1 MAVEEPGRADAGA
14 SVRERDRPPASAV
27 AAVSIPEA
35 RGLLALATAV
45 IVIAAL
51 YVAQEV
57 LIPITLAVILSF
69 VLSPLVNL
77 LGRAGLWR
85 MPAVVA
91 SIVVAL
97 GAIGLLGVVIGSQAS
112 TLATDLPR
120 YAETIGEKI
129 QGTEAFA
136 TRHVAELTKL
146 IPGLGRPPA
155 EQAPVRPAGRS
166 RAAANTPMVVEMAKP
181 EASALALAS
190 AILTPVVRP
199 LETAVIVIVV
209 AIFILIQKED
219 LRDRFIRLVGSS
231 DLNRTTAA
239 IDDAAQRLSRYFL
252 SQLAVN
258 TTFGIVIGL
267 GLWALGIPSPAVW
280 GLLSAMLRFVPY
292 LGPILAAIPPLA
304 LAAAVDPGWSKAVY
318 VGILF
323 VVVEPLTGY
332 VVEPLLYG
340 HSTGLAPISVIVAAI
355 FWTWLWGPIGLIL
368 STPLT
373 LCLVVVGRHARPLE
387 FFDVLLG
394 DRPALPAVDR
404 FYQRLL
410 ASDPDEVLAQAETFL
425 TGRPLVE
432 YYDTVALPAL
442 ARAAYDEEQG
452 AISREQAAGM
462 LESLHE
468 IVSELGRTAPA
479 PPPPR
484 TDRGRVACVSGRGHF
499 DDVVSR
505 MLAQLLEREGL
516 RARPVPCRL
525 ASRDAI
531 GALDVTEVSVFALS
545 YVDLA
550 TPPAHLR
557 YLIARLRQRAP
568 GASIVAGLWP
578 AGHGVLNDA
587 ASRATI
593 GADRYVTSL
602 REAVESARV
611 LAAGR

>member
-1 MAVEEPGRADAGA
+1 
-14 SVRERDRPPASAV
+14 
-27 AAVSIPEA
+27 
-35 RGLLALATAV
+35 
-45 IVIAAL
+45 
-51 YVAQEV
+51 
-57 LIPITLAVILSF
+57 
-69 VLSPLVNL
+69 
-77 LGRAGLWR
+77 
-85 MPAVVA
+85 
-91 SIVVAL
+91 
-97 GAIGLLGVVIGSQAS
+97 
-112 TLATDLPR
+112 
-120 YAETIGEKI
+120 
-129 QGTEAFA
+129 
-136 TRHVAELTKL
+136 
-146 IPGLGRPPA
+146 
-155 EQAPVRPAGRS
+155 
-166 RAAANTPMVVEMAKP
+166 
-181 EASALALAS
+181 
-190 AILTPVVRP
+190 
-199 LETAVIVIVV
+199 
-209 AIFILIQKED
+209 
-219 LRDRFIRLVGSS
+219 
-231 DLNRTTAA
+231 
-239 IDDAAQRLSRYFL
+239 
-252 SQLAVN
+252 
-258 TTFGIVIGL
+258 
-267 GLWALGIPSPAVW
+267 
-280 GLLSAMLRFVPY
+280 MLRFVPY